1 LLVAINLHIA
11 TDESLE
17 MITMRK
23 ILTILVLVFFI
34 LGLHA
39 QTKKFNT
46 VLYGVSYY
54 HEYMP
59 YERLEKDVRLMQ
71 DAGISV
77 VRLGES
83 TWSLFE
89 PEEGR
94 FEFAWMDRVIDRMYK
109 AGIKVI
115 LGTPTYSIPAWMAKR
130 HPELFVER
138 IDGTKS
144 SFGIRQNFDITNA
157 SYLYYSERIIR
168 KMMEHFVKN
177 PAIIGYQVDNET
189 HNYGAANDNYFRGFV
204 DYMKL
209 KYQSTDTLN
218 TLWGLNYWGMTLN
231 GWDEFPT
238 RNNTTNPCYK
248 LEWDKYGIKVV
259 SDFIRWQATI
269 IKEYKRPDQ
278 FITHDFMPWLSSND
292 QLSACQKLD
301 MPSLNIYHGTQ
312 NDVTGED
319 VMWADDFYRSVKKS
333 NFLITET
340 NAQTIG
346 WGSKG
351 QYPPFDG
358 QGRLFVFSHIANGA
372 NMVQYWHWHSN
383 HFGQETYWKGVLGH
397 DLEPNRFY
405 NEVSQTAHELQKIGP
420 KLVNLKI
427 ANKVA
432 ILYSHE
438 SEFGLSYMPFKEG
451 NAYMEVLRQL
461 HRAAFRLN
469 IGVDFVFTE
478 NADFTGYDLLLVPP
492 LYVASDSILN
502 KISDFV
508 KNGGHVI
515 MTPKSGFCDENSVVR
530 HIKAPGPLREAAGFS
545 YQEFGNIKTIPLLND
560 PFKVGNER
568 NIAKDWIEFIKPET
582 AKSLATYDDP
592 FFGIYAAITE
602 NKFGKGSFIY
612 EGSLLTDDIQSKIV
626 LNKALEIGLIDKDR
640 LLTYPLVMKYGTN
653 DMGKTIRYYLNYSNL
668 EQSFVYTFNKG
679 IDLLTNKEL
688 KKNDSIKLKP
698 WDILIVEG

>member
-1 LLVAINLHIA
+1 
-11 TDESLE
+11 
-17 MITMRK
+17 MK
-23 ILTILVLVFFI
+23 IILAVIFLTFFI
-34 LGLHA
+34 GKIPA

-94 FEFAWMDRVIDRMYK
+94 FEFAWLDRVIDRLHK

-138 IDGTKS
+138 LNNTKS

-168 KMMEHFVKN
+168 KMMEHYAKN

-204 DYMKL
+204 NYL
-209 KYQSTDTLN
+209 KNKYKNTETIN
-218 TLWGLNYWGMTLN
+218 TLWGLNYWGMTIN
-231 GWDEFPT
+231 DWDEFPT
-238 RNNTTNPCYK
+238 RNSATNPSYK
-248 LEWDKYGIKVV
+248 LEWDRYGIKVV
-259 SDFIRWQATI
+259 ADFLSWQARI
-269 IKEYKRPDQ
+269 IEEYKRPDQ
-278 FITHDFMPWLSSND
+278 FITHDFMSYLSSND
-292 QLSACQKLD
+292 QLSACQNLD
-301 MPSLNIYHGTQ
+301 LPAINVYHGTQ
-312 NDVTGED
+312 NDVRGED
-319 VMWADDFYRSVKKS
+319 VMWANDFYRSVKRS
-333 NFLITET
+333 NFIIAET
-340 NAQTIG
+340 NAQSTG

-358 QGRLFVFSHIANGA
+358 QGRLFVYSHLSCGA
-372 NMVQYWHWHSN
+372 NMVAYWHWHSN
-383 HFGQETYWKGVLGH
+383 HYGQETYWKGVLSH

-420 KLVNLKI
+420 KLVNLNIK
-427 ANKVA
+427 NRVA

-438 SEFGLSYMPFKEG
+438 SHFGLDYMPFKDG
-451 NAYMEVLRQL
+451 DAYLEVLRQM
-461 HRAAFRLN
+461 HRAAFRQN

-492 LYVASDSILN
+492 LYVASDTLLH
-502 KISDFV
+502 KIAEYV

-515 MTPKSGFCDENSVVR
+515 MAPKSGFCDENSVVR

-545 YQEFGNIKTIPLLND
+545 YQEFSNVKSVKLLND
-560 PFKVGNER
+560 PFQVGTKK

-582 AKSLATYDDP
+582 AKSLAIYDDP
-592 FFGIYAAITE
+592 FFGNYAAVTE

-612 EGSLLTDDIQSKIV
+612 EGCLLTDEIQSKIL
-626 LNKALEIGLIDKDR
+626 LNKAMEIGLIDKDR
-640 LLTYPLVMKYGTN
+640 RLAYPIVMKYGTN
-653 DMGKTIRYYLNYSNL
+653 DQGKTIRYYLNYSNVK
-668 EQSFVYTFNKG
+668 QSFVYSFDNG
-679 IDLLTNKEL
+679 IDLFTNEKL
-688 KKNDSIKLKP
+688 QKNEKIILNP
-698 WDILIVEG
+698 WGVLIVEE